1 MRSRRQVAR
10 NESTSTPGSRPSR
23 PALVKAE
30 GSSLLMFGLLLPW
43 LAVVVV
49 LGAAS
54 YLLNRVM
61 RRSRQPAARLGAA
74 ANSPLEQKLALGLAE
89 TTPDAVRLA
98 DRQGVRPALRD
109 HRATPAHL
117 LGPHLTLGA
126 GAATLPVGMEEHRRV
141 DAPAKS

>member
-54 YLLNRVM
+54 YLLIRVV
-61 RRSRQPAARLGAA
+61 RRTR
-74 ANSPLEQKLALGLAE
+74 
-89 TTPDAVRLA
+89 
-98 DRQGVRPALRD
+98 
-109 HRATPAHL
+109 
-117 LGPHLTLGA
+117 
-126 GAATLPVGMEEHRRV
+126 
-141 DAPAKS
+141 

>member
-1 MRSRRQVAR
+1 MRSRRQGAR
-10 NESTSTPGSRPSR
+10 SESTSTPESQPSR
-23 PALVKAE
+23 PAPVKAE
-30 GSSLLMFGLLLPW
+30 GNSLLLPW

-126 GAATLPVGMEEHRRV
+126 GAATLPVGMEEHR
-141 DAPAKS
+141 